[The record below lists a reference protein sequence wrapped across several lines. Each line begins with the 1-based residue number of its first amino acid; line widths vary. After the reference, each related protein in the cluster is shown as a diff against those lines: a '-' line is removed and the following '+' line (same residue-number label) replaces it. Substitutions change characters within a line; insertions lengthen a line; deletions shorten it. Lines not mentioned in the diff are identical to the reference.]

1 MALPETIKVKLS
13 SEAAEGISLT
23 PVVVREMPFRELF
36 ELLLPLTGKQPQR
49 IGELLARGTLVSG
62 ASRFRWLGWQAQL
75 QDIEALLADY
85 PDADPLRP
93 FAWTRCVK
101 ALLRAGVTAVEV
113 PREAASQRRLLRKD
127 SFWDVVAELAAA
139 GAAYVDYSYREQAD
153 RYRIALSP
161 QQRQRLLA
169 GVDLLT
175 YSSLAQQ
182 IRRAAP
188 DTLEL
193 IVKRA

>member
-36 ELLLPLTGKQPQR
+36 ELLLPLTGKQAQR

-62 ASRFRWLGWQAQL
+62 ASRFRWAGL
-75 QDIEALLADY
+75 QTRPEEIGALLADY
-85 PDADPLRP
+85 PDEEPGRRLE
-93 FAWTRCVK
+93 WTLCVK
-101 ALLRAGVTAVEV
+101 AVLRAGAGAVEV
-113 PREAASQRRLLRKD
+113 LREAGAERRLLRKE
-127 SFWDVVAELAAA
+127 SFWDVLAGIAA
-139 GAAYVDYSYREQAD
+139 SASPVYVDYSYRERGD
-153 RYRIALSP
+153 RYRAVLTGE
-161 QQRQRLLA
+161 QRRRILT
-169 GVDLLT
+169 GVELLT
-175 YSSLAQQ
+175 YSALAQQ

-193 IVKRA
+193 VVKR

>member
-1 MALPETIKVKLS
+1 MALPEIIKVKLS
-13 SEAAEGISLT
+13 SEAADGISLT

-36 ELLLPLTGKQPQR
+36 ELLLPLTGKHPQR

-62 ASRFRWLGWQAQL
+62 ASRFRWLGWQAEQ
-75 QDIEALLADY
+75 QDIAALLADY

-93 FAWTRCVK
+93 FEWTRCVK

-127 SFWDVVAELAAA
+127 SFWDVLAGLAA
-139 GAAYVDYSYREQAD
+139 GPAYVDYSYREQAD

-182 IRRAAP
+182 IRRAPP

-193 IVKRA
+193 IVKRR